1 MTVPAAPAGWRHR
14 VMGRAVPLPVRRN
27 AFVAAGGL
35 IVLLF
40 AAAAA
45 FPRLFTH
52 ASPTALYVGPPLSPP
67 SAAHWFGTDELGRD
81 FFARVV
87 YGARDSLVMSVLV
100 VAIGALAGTA
110 IGALAGFRGGAAD
123 EVLMRIVDLFL
134 ALPAFILAL
143 ALSAF
148 LGRGMASVVI
158 ALSIV
163 WWPGYARQV
172 RGMVLSTK
180 HRLHVQGARALGA
193 SRWRIVRRHILPFT
207 YGQLNTRVTQD
218 LGFALVNV
226 AGLSFLGVGA
236 QPPASEWGL
245 LLNAGRSYVTNGWW
259 LTLFPGLA
267 ITVWTLGAALLGD
280 GLAARLRGE
289 SQGRP

>member
-27 AFVAAGGL
+27 AFVAVGGL
-35 IVLLF
+35 VVVLF
-40 AAAAA
+40 VMAAA
-45 FPRLFTH
+45 FPRLFTP

-67 SAAHWFGTDELGRD
+67 SVQHWFGTDELGRD

-110 IGALAGFRGGAAD
+110 IGALAGFRGGAVD
-123 EVLMRIVDLFL
+123 EVLMRVVDLFL
-134 ALPAFILAL
+134 SLPAFILAL

-148 LGRGMASVVI
+148 LGRGMTSVVI

-163 WWPGYARQV
+163 WWPSYARQV

-180 HRLHVQGARALGA
+180 HRLHVQSARALGA

-245 LLNAGRSYVTNGWW
+245 LLNAGRTYVTNGWW
-259 LTLFPGLA
+259 LTVFPGLA

-289 SQGRP
+289 NEGRR